1 LNSKLCY
8 KYLIMKRVIIF
19 ILFIGYLLPG
29 IRSQTASGCVS
40 ISGIE
45 AKKPVKIGIV
55 IYSNDPETV
64 WNALRIANYSLSE
77 KDTVSVFLMG
87 KGVEIKN
94 LSTKD
99 YDVGT
104 KLNDFLDSGGKI
116 FACGTCMSSRNMRD
130 SKACPISSLSDLYEI
145 IRSSDKLLTF

>member
-1 LNSKLCY
+1 MK
-8 KYLIMKRVIIF
+8 KILIFV
-19 ILFIGYLLPG
+19 LLYG
-29 IRSQTASGCVS
+29 LSLSTAQSQTSTGCGGTKTS
-40 ISGIE
+40 E
-45 AKKPVKIGIV
+45 TRKPINLGIV

-87 KGVEIKN
+87 KGVEIKS

-99 YDVGT
+99 YDVT
-104 KLNDFLDSGGKI
+104 NKLNDFLDNGGKI
-116 FACGTCMSSRNMRD
+116 FACGTCMNSRNLKE

-145 IRSSDKLLTF
+145 IRRSDKLLTF